1 MPLIL
6 GIETHLYTS
15 TKRYGSC
22 PSINVAKTIVILL
35 PESQLNSAVLKQEE
49 NDSISPM
56 GNYVTAASVAQNF
69 G

>member
-6 GIETHLYTS
+6 HIETHLYTS
-15 TKRYGSC
+15 AKRCGSC
-22 PSINVAKTIVILL
+22 TSINVAKTLVILL

-56 GNYVTAASVAQNF
+56 ANYVTAA
-69 G
+69 